1 MKINHLWILALLGA
15 WATLSTS
22 CLKEK
27 NKDIDYQL
35 LSEELSLSEN
45 LSSDAFQVVDN
56 ESRNGDYSATVGK
69 TGVYSWTSSMD
80 TCATVTLNT
89 NGGNFPMTL
98 TIDFGTGCTAY
109 GRTRKGIV
117 NAVFTGPYSAFTSQV
132 TVTFDDYYVDDHK
145 IEGVKTITNSGRNS
159 SGNIEFTVRDEN
171 GVITKPSGA
180 QFTWESTRVHE
191 WIEGEG
197 TWLWFDDVYSVIGN
211 ATGEA
216 SDGTPFSFRNQNGD
230 PLVKAVV
237 CPYVSDGTVIYNVD
251 GDDIAEID
259 YGTSYISEG
268 YCDAVVTVTFQGRDY
283 IIAVQ

>member
-1 MKINHLWILALLGA
+1 MKISHLGVIALLAA
-15 WATLSTS
+15 WATLTTS
-22 CLKEK
+22 CFKEK
-27 NKDIDYQL
+27 KDIDYQL

-56 ESRNGDYSATVGK
+56 ESRNGEYSATVGK

-98 TIDFGTGCTAY
+98 TVDFGQGCTAY
-109 GRTRKGIV
+109 GRTREGIV
-117 NAVFTGPYSAFTSQV
+117 QGVFTGPYTTTGSQV
-132 TVTFDDYYVDDHK
+132 TVTFNNYYVDGYK
-145 IEGVKTITNSGRNS
+145 IEGTKTITNSGRNG
-159 SGNIEFTVRDEN
+159 SGNLEFSVQDVN
-171 GVITKPSGA
+171 GVITKPNGA

-191 WIEGEG
+191 WTEGEG
-197 TWLWFDDVYSVIGN
+197 TWLWLDDVYSVSGN
-211 ATGEA
+211 ASGEA
-216 SDGTPFSFRNQNGD
+216 SDGTPYSFRNQSGD
-230 PLVKAVV
+230 PLIKAVV

-268 YCDAVVTVTFQGRDY
+268 FCDATITVTFQGKDY
-283 IIAVQ
+283 VITVQ